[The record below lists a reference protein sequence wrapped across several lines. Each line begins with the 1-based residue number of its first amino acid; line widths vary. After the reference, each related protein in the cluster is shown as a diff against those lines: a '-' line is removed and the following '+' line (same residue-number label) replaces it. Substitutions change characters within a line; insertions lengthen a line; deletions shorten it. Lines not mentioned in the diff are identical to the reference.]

1 MWGGM
6 GRYGEIGGDMGE
18 CVQVA
23 MEAEKR
29 QIAIDVTVVD
39 IRARADDQP
48 PLPCGNGRLS
58 ATREIVKLHG
68 RLSSYTGDCQ
78 ITREIVKIHV
88 RLSVTSVTRKTIR
101 PPCLA
106 REEVRERW

>member
-48 PLPCGNGRLS
+48 PLP
-58 ATREIVKLHG
+58 
-68 RLSSYTGDCQ
+68 
-78 ITREIVKIHV
+78 
-88 RLSVTSVTRKTIR
+88 
-101 PPCLA
+101 
-106 REEVRERW
+106 